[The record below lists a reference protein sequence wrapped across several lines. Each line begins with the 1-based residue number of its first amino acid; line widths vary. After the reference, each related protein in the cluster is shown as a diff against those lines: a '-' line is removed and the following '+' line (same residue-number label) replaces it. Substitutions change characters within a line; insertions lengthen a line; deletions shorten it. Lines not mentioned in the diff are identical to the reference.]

1 MQVSQFLMWMFWLLG
16 KSPDKQEKLHNEIKT
31 NIGDSPVT
39 VDTLG
44 HLPYLKAC
52 VKETFRFFF
61 FFIFFNLFHGLIL
74 WQYNCDHTCIWL
86 CISFYIYP
94 VLSRRIPPIA
104 TGIARKILEDT
115 EIEGYQIPKGVRFC
129 MHILKISADY
139 I

>member
-1 MQVSQFLMWMFWLLG
+1 MQVSQFLVWMFWLLG
-16 KSPDKQEKLHNEIKT
+16 KSPDKQEKLHDEITT

-52 VKETFRFFF
+52 VKETFRFSIS
-61 FFIFFNLFHGLIL
+61 FIVSDIF
-74 WQYNCDHTCIWL
+74 WQYNCDHTCIWWS
-86 CISFYIYP
+86 ISFYIYP

-104 TGIARKILEDT
+104 TGIARKIIEDT

-129 MHILKISADY
+129 MHLLKTSADY

>member
-52 VKETFRFFF
+52 VKETFRFSISFMLSDNTIVNIHVF
-61 FFIFFNLFHGLIL
+61 DQVFHFIFTPYCLDESHQSQQG
-74 WQYNCDHTCIWL
+74 
-86 CISFYIYP
+86 
-94 VLSRRIPPIA
+94 
-104 TGIARKILEDT
+104 
-115 EIEGYQIPKGVRFC
+115 
-129 MHILKISADY
+129 
-139 I
+139 